1 VDEKV
6 EARNTIENNN
16 AQISKPHQAGASKEE
31 FDFANISR
39 IRIHSFKKAELTG
52 LVDNIKRKCTIDI
65 SNKVEKDLV
74 IEHDEVSQKLL
85 QKLTT
90 PKQPS
95 RLMSFSF
102 SNIHHTAH
110 KLEFNSDI
118 DSYIEDDFEKR
129 SSCGFP

>member
-1 VDEKV
+1 MERDLI
-6 EARNTIENNN
+6 IE
-16 AQISKPHQAGASKEE
+16 Q
-31 FDFANISR
+31 
-39 IRIHSFKKAELTG
+39 
-52 LVDNIKRKCTIDI
+52 
-65 SNKVEKDLV
+65 
-74 IEHDEVSQKLL
+74 DEVSQKLL

-102 SNIHHTAH
+102 SNIDHAMH

-118 DSYIEDDFEKR
+118 DSYNEDDLEKR